1 MSRSTCCKDEAAQEE
16 AQPGPKSHQA
26 PGRSNGVL
34 FGARWLGRLWRGAS
48 ARKFPG
54 QRLLRVQWLRP
65 SHHTLLSQDTSAFGP
80 CLLYASTFGE
90 SGAGPSV
97 RSSCRLLA
105 RACMLYVW
113 VPLHH
118 VECGVE
124 VLVVCERV
132 RVVVHGVCACACD
145 VCGCARC
152 WPSCVFANIVCSTC
166 ERVQGI
172 AGCAALR
179 PLQRGGEGR
188 SSQPP
193 GAAWVCKQRGRGG
206 NRARSAGGCVSAC
219 VSPEGWVADA
229 AQSCVPCS
237 RSSAPGVSVSKLAW
251 GSLCVPFP
259 KRPPA
264 VERKGVRKKIP

>member
-132 RVVVHGVCACACD
+132 CVWLCMVCVRARVMFVVVHVVGHHVFLQTLCVQRVNGCRESQAAPPCGPCRGAGRD
-145 VCGCARC
+145 AARSHQVLPGCANKEAGGGTGRGLLEDAC
-152 WPSCVFANIVCSTC
+152 LPVCLRKVGSQMQRSLVC
-166 ERVQGI
+166 R
-172 AGCAALR
+172 AHAAL
-179 PLQRGGEGR
+179 LQEFLCPSWLGG
-188 SSQPP
+188 
-193 GAAWVCKQRGRGG
+193 
-206 NRARSAGGCVSAC
+206 
-219 VSPEGWVADA
+219 
-229 AQSCVPCS
+229 
-237 RSSAPGVSVSKLAW
+237 
-251 GSLCVPFP
+251 LCVCHFQNAH
-259 KRPPA
+259 RQW
-264 VERKGVRKKIP
+264 KGKE